1 MSEGKYKFPNNKIVE
16 LPPNYSTNSE
26 DENNAIN
33 ILNEDLSKW
42 ESQINKPNLKIY
54 SKLTKVTDMKN
65 EKWDTAM
72 IYVDATIDKS
82 AAAISERLSDVD
94 LMEKMGEEKS
104 KTIDIKET
112 DNEKIIDQY
121 GNMKMPFPFSN
132 RDFVTRYTV
141 LKNYGG
147 IQGSSL
153 SYVKSIEH
161 PDYPEKSSP
170 VRAEFAN
177 RVLYVKKINENQ
189 CKLFIVNNVNL
200 KVSLG
205 TSFMG
210 GKGAKMQE
218 EWVKKLTQIA

>member
-1 MSEGKYKFPNNKIVE
+1 MSEGKYKFPNNTIVE

-82 AAAISERLSDVD
+82 AAAVSERLADPD
-94 LMEKMGEEKS
+94 LMEKLGEEKS

-112 DNEKIIDQY
+112 DNEKIIEQY

-189 CKLFIVNNVNL
+189 CKLFVVNNVNL
-200 KVSLG
+200 KVSIG

-218 EWVKKLTQIA
+218 EWVEKLTKIA

>member
-1 MSEGKYKFPNNKIVE
+1 MSEGKYKFPNNKIIE

-26 DENNAIN
+26 EENNAIN

-42 ESQINKPNLKIY
+42 ESQIDKPNLKVY

-104 KTIDIKET
+104 KIIDVKET

-121 GNMKMPFPFSN
+121 GNMKMPFPFSK
-132 RDFVTRYTV
+132 RDFVTRCIV
-141 LKNYGG
+141 WKNYGG

-153 SYVKSIEH
+153 SYIKSIEH
-161 PDYPEKSSP
+161 PYYPENSSP
-170 VRAEFAN
+170 VRA
-177 RVLYVKKINENQ
+177 
-189 CKLFIVNNVNL
+189 
-200 KVSLG
+200 
-205 TSFMG
+205 
-210 GKGAKMQE
+210 
-218 EWVKKLTQIA
+218 